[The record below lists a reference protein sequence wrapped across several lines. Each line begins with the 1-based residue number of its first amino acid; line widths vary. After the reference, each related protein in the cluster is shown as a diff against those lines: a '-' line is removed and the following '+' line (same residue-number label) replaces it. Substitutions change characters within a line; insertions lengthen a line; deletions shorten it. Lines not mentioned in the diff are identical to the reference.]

1 MKKTLLLCTIAIF
14 ALLYSTTNLKAQLP
28 SGSVGIGSNFGSGV
42 AGLSV
47 AYAFSN
53 SFDLMLNLG
62 YTNNSQTN
70 SESDNSVSSS
80 QTSIGIGGRI
90 FFSDNKTID
99 PFLGLGLS
107 YSDSGIALVEDA
119 GQDATAIL
127 GQIMIGGQSEIATNF
142 FLYISTGIVYGSSSA
157 DSEFGNETVTLTNS
171 VLTLGTTAVGA
182 LIYF

>member
-1 MKKTLLLCTIAIF
+1 MKKTLLLSSF
-14 ALLYSTTNLKAQLP
+14 AVIVMFFSTTDLKAQLP
-28 SGSVGIGSNFGSGV
+28 SSSVGIGSNFGNGV

-70 SESDNSVSSS
+70 SMSDNSVSTS
-80 QTSIGIGGRI
+80 QTSIGLGGRI

-99 PFLGLGLS
+99 PFLGLGFS
-107 YSDSGIALVEDA
+107 YSDAGFALVEDA
-119 GQDATAIL
+119 GQDATALL

-142 FLYISTGIVYGSSSA
+142 FVYISTGIVYGSSSA
-157 DSEFGNETVTLTNS
+157 DSDLGTETVTSTNS